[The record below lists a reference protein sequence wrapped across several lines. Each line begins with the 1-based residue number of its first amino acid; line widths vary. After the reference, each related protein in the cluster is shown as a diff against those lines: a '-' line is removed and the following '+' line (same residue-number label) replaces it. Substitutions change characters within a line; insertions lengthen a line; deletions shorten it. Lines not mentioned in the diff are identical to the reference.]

1 MYEILTTCG
10 GIDMVVKEIVGVGLE
25 YIFNRD

>member
-1 MYEILTTCG
+1 LTTCG